1 MLSIV
6 ATETSVLTFISIPG
20 IAYRGN
26 WFFLQLA
33 IGYILGRLLVSV
45 FFLPKYF
52 TSGIT
57 SIYEILGEKYGKTI
71 QKVASGIFLVTR
83 VLADGIRFLATAVI
97 VQVVTGWSLPFSVLI
112 IGLVTVIYS
121 SLGGIKTIVWI
132 DSIQFLL
139 YLAGGLITILF
150 ILLNSEDSF
159 SRILHTISDQGKL
172 TIFNLSG
179 NIFEDPY
186 FFISAIVGGLFLSF
200 SSHGVDYMMVQ
211 RVLTTKDLKSG
222 RKAMI
227 GSGIFVLLQFTI
239 FLLAGSLIHHFLGGL
254 ELEKDRE
261 FSTFIVQY
269 LPVGL
274 RGLLLAGIL
283 SAAMSTLSSSINSL
297 ASSTIIDWFGGKSN
311 LRFSKL
317 ISLFWAF
324 VLISIALVFDESDS
338 AIVIIGLQIASFTYG
353 GLLGLFLLTKFK
365 KKFHVISLLSG
376 LLSSLLIVFYLKQI
390 GLAWTWFIMVSA
402 CINVLVC
409 NIVDLFVHHKNG
421 KMLLLPVTLFG
432 LWIFYTSGSV
442 NQNKMQGGDSKLLK
456 TILNN
461 VDKKYLNIIKD
472 PKEYKFQLMY
482 TKIDRDKNNQPEFTS
497 HSFGVTEDK
506 YFYPA
511 STIKLQVAALSL
523 EKLNQIAS
531 IDKDT
536 FLKIQPGF
544 GSLEGETVDST
555 AKNGIPT
562 IGHYLH
568 KLFVVSDNDAFN
580 RLYEFLGPDY
590 INSRMWELGFPNTRI
605 RHRLSLSLTER
616 ENQFA
621 NAFQFYSDSGI
632 IFEKPSQK
640 MGLELDSPFEDFFL
654 GDSHYVMGEKVEGPM
669 DFSEKNFMSI
679 PDQHKFLIQLI
690 FPNKNNSVNHLS
702 LTESDREFILNK
714 MSMLPRNSTHPK
726 YDSKFYDGYC
736 KFFMF
741 GDSKEKIPDH
751 IKIFNKVGLAYGFVL
766 DNAYIIDLKHNIEFF
781 LTAVVY
787 GNRNGVLNDNIYDY
801 DTQTIPFLAEL
812 GNVIYKYDK
821 GREKKYTPDLS
832 YFGRL

>member
-186 FFISAIVGGLFLSF
+186 FFISAIVGGIFLSF

-239 FLLAGSLIHHFLGGL
+239 FLLAGSLIHHFLGGV

-432 LWIFYTSGSV
+432 LWIFYTSGGV
-442 NQNKMQGGDSKLLK
+442 NQNKMSEGDSKLLK
-456 TILNN
+456 TILNK
-461 VDKKYLNIIKD
+461 VDN
-472 PKEYKFQLMY
+472 
-482 TKIDRDKNNQPEFTS
+482 
-497 HSFGVTEDK
+497 
-506 YFYPA
+506 
-511 STIKLQVAALSL
+511 
-523 EKLNQIAS
+523 
-531 IDKDT
+531 
-536 FLKIQPGF
+536 
-544 GSLEGETVDST
+544 
-555 AKNGIPT
+555 
-562 IGHYLH
+562 
-568 KLFVVSDNDAFN
+568 
-580 RLYEFLGPDY
+580 
-590 INSRMWELGFPNTRI
+590 
-605 RHRLSLSLTER
+605 
-616 ENQFA
+616 
-621 NAFQFYSDSGI
+621 
-632 IFEKPSQK
+632 
-640 MGLELDSPFEDFFL
+640 
-654 GDSHYVMGEKVEGPM
+654 
-669 DFSEKNFMSI
+669 
-679 PDQHKFLIQLI
+679 
-690 FPNKNNSVNHLS
+690 
-702 LTESDREFILNK
+702 
-714 MSMLPRNSTHPK
+714 
-726 YDSKFYDGYC
+726 
-736 KFFMF
+736 
-741 GDSKEKIPDH
+741 
-751 IKIFNKVGLAYGFVL
+751 
-766 DNAYIIDLKHNIEFF
+766 
-781 LTAVVY
+781 
-787 GNRNGVLNDNIYDY
+787 
-801 DTQTIPFLAEL
+801 
-812 GNVIYKYDK
+812 
-821 GREKKYTPDLS
+821 
-832 YFGRL
+832 